1 MNKTQKR
8 REITKRFLTY
18 VEETFPNYTLDDDGM
33 GGYISIVNQEY
44 NGLNDN
50 VITFHRTY
58 RDLFCLDSASE
69 QVKQDADVMQAKL
82 DEIIEEVESN

>member
-18 VEETFPNYTLDDDGM
+18 VEETFPNYTLDDDGF

>member
-8 REITKRFLTY
+8 KEVTKRFLTY
-18 VEETFPNYTLDDDGM
+18 VEETFPNYELDDDGM
-33 GGYISIVNQEY
+33 GGYISIVHEDY

-58 RDLFCLDSASE
+58 RDLFYLDSASE
-69 QVKQDADVMQAKL
+69 QVKQDTVVMQAKL
-82 DEIIEEVESN
+82 NEIIKELELI